1 MYHIVVPR
9 YRNGITAAINH
20 IVRCSRETNNCLA
33 ILNAPWYFQV
43 ETRLERGRLSTDP
56 IGRRNSRRLLS
67 PSPTPTLISRWEL
80 GAIFTLFVQGTRENR
95 FKEIKFRQVLKI
107 FSQGN
112 AARRALGGIYRT
124 TRLCSG
130 NNEASFV
137 FPKGKKIA
145 SKISSGFVRI
155 TSFILILENDIKIS
169 IDFGLRRILKSI
181 KFFQRYRDELILW
194 LRMNK
199 NNIKL
204 SKSKSCIFLDNY
216 MRLATMT
223 ENH

>member
-1 MYHIVVPR
+1 MIFPS
-9 YRNGITAAINH
+9 G
-20 IVRCSRETNNCLA
+20 
-33 ILNAPWYFQV
+33 NAPWTWSLIDWSNRKAKLSKVTFPLPNAYVDLTLRV
-43 ETRLERGRLSTDP
+43 ERHLRS
-56 IGRRNSRRLLS
+56 
-67 PSPTPTLISRWEL
+67 
-80 GAIFTLFVQGTRENR
+80 FVQGTRENR

-107 FSQGN
+107 FSKEN
-112 AARRALGGIYRT
+112 AARRALRGIYRT